1 MNELTVDKAARNALE
16 EIRKRISELNKI
28 NIAVVGKTGS
38 GKSTLI
44 NSVFGKEFAKA
55 AVGEPVTTEF
65 CRYTT
70 PESPLAIYDSPGF
83 DMSENRPAK
92 VREGLIGLIKA
103 GIDKRD
109 MDQAIHCIWYCIN
122 TAANRVEPAELEWL
136 TEFTEENSKYNVPVI
151 VILTQSQDEEKA
163 AELKRLID
171 SKNLKVKKVIP
182 VLARDYVLRGQVIVG
197 SYGLDELVAVMG
209 AVLPDDLQK
218 TWQHVQKAALQEK
231 VKFAQG
237 IIATNA
243 AAAAAAGA
251 IPIPFSDAAVLVPIQ
266 TTMIA
271 EITAVFG
278 IGVSK
283 GFISAF
289 ISATI
294 GASTATVLGRAAV
307 RSVLKLIPVVNVA
320 AGAVNAAVA
329 SSLTVALGNAY
340 VLIMKKIFTGEFTT
354 EQLETADGRKQIE
367 QIFRSE
373 LEKK

>member
-136 TEFTEENSKYNVPVI
+136 AEFTEENSKYNVPVI

-251 IPIPFSDAAVLVPIQ
+251 VPIPFSDAAVLVPIQ

-320 AGAVNAAVA
+320 AGVVNAAVA